1 MKNLWAG
8 IGFQGGVTGTD
19 LETALLNV
27 LQAHALSAQALIGI
41 ASLDRK
47 RNSQALQD
55 LAQAWQLELQ
65 FFSSEELNSLWT
77 PNPSQQAFIHVQAR
91 SVAEAAALW
100 GAKSA
105 QLIIPKQIYRTASQR
120 AITLA
125 ISQVGADLPE
135 IDCGKRVV

>member
-1 MKNLWAG
+1 M
-8 IGFQGGVTGTD
+8 TGTD
-19 LETALLNV
+19 LETALRNV
-27 LQAHALSAQALIGI
+27 FQAHALSFQALIGI

-47 RNSQALQD
+47 QNSQALQD

-65 FFSSEELNSLWT
+65 FFSKEQLNSLWT
-77 PNPSQQAFIHVQAR
+77 PHPSEKVFTQVQAG
-91 SVAEAAALW
+91 SVAEAAALL

-125 ISQVGADLPE
+125 ISQVGHDLPE
-135 IDCGKRVV
+135 IDRHSLVV